1 MGYQRFHEGL
11 THIARLGFLGESCLS
26 QIAVSPDGGGQPAAV
41 DAAVSRANDASP
53 FLRQLIAAH
62 PDIVAVA
69 RTDMTAA
76 LILAADVDGG
86 SVARQLRQ
94 MRARHMLAIA
104 LADLSG
110 AWPLEQLVAALSDF
124 ADCALDRAIAEAIGA
139 HVPGAPI
146 QGLSVIALGKH
157 GSRELNYSSDIDP
170 IFIYDP
176 ETLPR
181 RAREDPGEA
190 AVRIV
195 RRVVDLLQ
203 TRDSD
208 GFVFRVDLRLRPA
221 SEATPIALPV
231 DAAITHYESSALAWE
246 RAAFIRSRAAAGDTA
261 LGNRFLDAIQPF
273 IWRRSLDFGA
283 IGDLRTLTRSIRSHH
298 KGQVFGPGY
307 DLKRGRGGI
316 REVEFYAQIHQLI
329 HGGRD
334 PILRGGATLPAL
346 AALSA
351 AGWIGDGEAALLGD
365 AYRLYRTIEHRLQ
378 MIDDRQTHALPTDPE
393 ALDGVAR
400 LHGLVDGAALLDLL
414 RPHVGTIGSLYDG
427 LDEGDAETVPA
438 VPEDQLQLAKFGD
451 RVVASARIERW
462 RSGGVR
468 AIRSPAAVA
477 AFEALLPDIL
487 YDLSLAPDP
496 DAALARLDT
505 LLGRLSSG
513 INLFRLLDA
522 QPAVRALLVDILSH
536 APTLADAL
544 SMQPALIDRLID
556 RTALGPVPETESLVA
571 EMEARGTADT
581 EGLLDR
587 VRHIVGE
594 YRFALG
600 TQIVEGASDPID
612 VAAGYGRVAEA
623 AITVVTR
630 RIIADFEASHG
641 RVPGCE
647 FVILALGR
655 MGGGLLTHASDLDL
669 IFLFTGDYSGES
681 DGARPLGA
689 THYFNRLGQRV
700 TAALSVPTAAGGL
713 YEIDTRL
720 RPSGTQGPL
729 VTSVD
734 SFARY
739 QREAAWTWEHMALAR
754 ARPVYGTDA
763 ARAALAAIV
772 QATLVQPRDRATLV
786 ADVIKM
792 RGDIATHKAPAGPF
806 DVKLGAGGLV
816 DLEFVVH
823 FAQLANGIGLSPDL
837 RLAIAALASAGLV
850 EPALGE
856 AHDLLTRLL
865 VTLRLVSPDLGAP
878 VVASQALVARACGAV
893 DWPEM
898 LAQLDAARQCVS
910 RHWNAVQAEAGG
922 VE

>member
-1 MGYQRFHEGL
+1 M
-11 THIARLGFLGESCLS
+11 
-26 QIAVSPDGGGQPAAV
+26 AA
-41 DAAVSRANDASP
+41 A
-53 FLRQLIAAH
+53 LLIAA
-62 PDIVAVA
+62 
-69 RTDMTAA
+69 
-76 LILAADVDGG
+76 DVEGG
-86 SVARQLRQ
+86 SVARQLRL

-124 ADCALDRAIAEAIGA
+124 ADRALDMAIAEAIGS
-139 HVPGAPI
+139 HVPGAPV
-146 QGLSVIALGKH
+146 QGISVIALGKH

-176 ETLPR
+176 ETLPCR
-181 RAREDPGEA
+181 SREDPGEA

-195 RRVVDLLQ
+195 RRIVDLLQ
-203 TRDSD
+203 TRDRD

-283 IGDLRTLTRSIRSHH
+283 IGDLRALTRSIRSHH
-298 KGQVFGPGY
+298 KGQTFGAGY

-316 REVEFYAQIHQLI
+316 REIEFYAQIHQLI

-334 PILRGGATLPAL
+334 ATLRDGATLPAL
-346 AALSA
+346 TALSA
-351 AGWIGDGEAALLGD
+351 AGWIGEGEAVLLGD

-378 MIDDRQTHALPTDPE
+378 MVDDHQTHSLPTGAP
-393 ALDGVAR
+393 ALDAVAR
-400 LHGLVDGAALLDLL
+400 LHGLDDGAALLDAL
-414 RPHVGTIGSLYDG
+414 RPVVDMVGSVYDG
-427 LDEGDAETVPA
+427 LDEGEASGA
-438 VPEDQLQLAKFGD
+438 SSIPEARLGLAKFTD
-451 RVVASARIERW
+451 SAAALARIDRW
-462 RSGGVR
+462 RSGSVR
-468 AIRSPAAVA
+468 AIRSPAAVG

-487 YDLSLAPDP
+487 ADLSRAPNP

-536 APTLADAL
+536 APTLADTL
-544 SMQPALIDRLID
+544 SLQPALIDRLID
-556 RTALGPVPETESLVA
+556 RTALGPVPGVAALVA
-571 EMEARGTADT
+571 EMDARGTRDT
-581 EGLLDR
+581 EALLDR

-623 AITVVTR
+623 AIEAVTL
-630 RIIADFEASHG
+630 RIIADFETAHG
-641 RVPGCE
+641 RVPGSE

-655 MGGGLLTHASDLDL
+655 MGGGHLTHASDLDL
-669 IFLFTGDYSGES
+669 VYLFTGDYSGES
-681 DGARPLGA
+681 GGTRPLGS

-700 TAALSVPTAAGGL
+700 TAALSVPTAAGWL

-729 VTSVD
+729 VASVD

-739 QREAAWTWEHMALAR
+739 QHEAAWTWEHMALAR
-754 ARPVYGTDA
+754 ARPVYGSAA
-763 ARAALAAIV
+763 ARAGLTAIV
-772 QATLVQPRDRATLV
+772 EATLVKPRDRALLV
-786 ADVIKM
+786 ADVTKM
-792 RGDIATHKAPAGPF
+792 RSDIATHKAPAGPF

-823 FAQLANGIGLSPDL
+823 FAQLANGVGLSPDL
-837 RLAIAALASAGLV
+837 RVAIAALAKAGLV
-850 EPALGE
+850 EPALGD

-865 VTLRLVSPDLGAP
+865 VTLRLVAPDLSEP
-878 VVASQALVARACGAV
+878 VLASQTLVARACGAA
-893 DWPEM
+893 DWPE
-898 LAQLDAARQCVS
+898 LVARLDTARQCVS
-910 RHWNAVQAEAGG
+910 RHWNLVRAETGG
-922 VE
+922 ME

>member
-1 MGYQRFHEGL
+1 LSHASSPNDAHPGITAFNDAV
-11 THIARLGFLGESCLS
+11 ARAQG
-26 QIAVSPDGGGQPAAV
+26 
-41 DAAVSRANDASP
+41 ASP

-62 PDIVAVA
+62 PDIVAA
-69 RTDMTAA
+69 AQGDMTSA
-76 LILAADVDGG
+76 IDLAGQVGDGDI
-86 SVARQLRQ
+86 ARKLRR

-110 AWPLEQLVAALSDF
+110 AWPLERLVAALSDF
-124 ADCALDRAIAEAIGA
+124 ADRALDIAIGEAIGGHA
-139 HVPGAPI
+139 PGAPVC
-146 QGLSVIALGKH
+146 GLAVIALGKH

-181 RAREDPGEA
+181 RSREEPAEA

-203 TRDSD
+203 TRDGD

-231 DAAITHYESSALAWE
+231 DAAIIHYESSALAWE
-246 RAAFIRSRAAAGDTA
+246 RAAFIRARAAAGDVA
-261 LGNRFLDAIQPF
+261 LGERFLSAIQPF
-273 IWRRSLDFGA
+273 VWRRSLDFGA
-283 IGDLRTLTRSIRSHH
+283 IGDLRALTRSIRRHH
-298 KGQVFGPGY
+298 KGQVLGPGY

-334 PILRGGATLPAL
+334 PALRDGATLPAL

-351 AGWIGDGEAALLGD
+351 AGWIAPPDAALLGD

-378 MIDDRQTHALPTDPE
+378 MIDDRQTHALPD
-393 ALDGVAR
+393 
-400 LHGLVDGAALLDLL
+400 DGAALDAVAQLHGVANGAALLALL
-414 RPHVGTIGSLYDG
+414 RPFVVAVGDIYDG
-427 LDEGDAETVPA
+427 LDDSDEGTRPDDAGALLPMA
-438 VPEDQLQLAKFGD
+438 GFADAD
-451 RVVASARIERW
+451 VACARIARW
-462 RSGGVR
+462 RSGSVR

-487 YDLSLAPDP
+487 RDLALAPDP
-496 DAALARLDT
+496 DAALGRLDR

-522 QPAVRALLVDILSH
+522 QPAVRTLLVDILSH

-544 SMQPALIDRLID
+544 SLNPALIDRLID
-556 RTALGPVPETESLVA
+556 RTALGPVPDIAALVD
-571 EMEARGTADT
+571 EMQVRGGGDT
-581 EGLLDR
+581 EALLDR
-587 VRHIVGE
+587 VRHIVSE

-623 AITVVTR
+623 AIGVVTA
-630 RIIADFEASHG
+630 RIVADFEAAHG
-641 RVPGCE
+641 RVAGGE
-647 FVILALGR
+647 FVVLALGR

-669 IFLFTGDYSGES
+669 IYLFTGDFSIES
-681 DGARPLGA
+681 DGPRPLGA
-689 THYFNRLGQRV
+689 TQYFNRLGQRV

-713 YEIDTRL
+713 YEVDTRL
-720 RPSGTQGPL
+720 RPSGSQGPL
-729 VTSVD
+729 VASVE

-754 ARPVYGTDA
+754 ARPVYGSEK
-763 ARAALAAIV
+763 ARDELTAIIE
-772 QATLVQPRDRATLV
+772 ATLRQPRDRASLV
-786 ADVIKM
+786 ADVLKM
-792 RGDIATHKAPAGPF
+792 RGDIALHKAPVGPF
-806 DVKLGAGGLV
+806 DVKLGPGGLV
-816 DLEFVVH
+816 DLEFAVH
-823 FAQLANGIGLSPDL
+823 FAQLAHGIGLSPDL
-837 RLAIAALASAGLV
+837 RAAIADLAAAGLV
-850 EPALGE
+850 EPMLGD

-865 VTLRLVSPDLGAP
+865 VTLRLVSPDLGEPGA
-878 VVASQALVARACGAV
+878 ASRTLVARACGAA
-893 DWPEM
+893 DWPDL
-898 LAQLDAARQCVS
+898 LARLDIARQCVS
-910 RHWNAVQAEAGG
+910 RHWQAVHDTGETI
-922 VE
+922 

>member
-1 MGYQRFHEGL
+1 M
-11 THIARLGFLGESCLS
+11 S
-26 QIAVSPDGGGQPAAV
+26 QIAVSADGNGHPAAV
-41 DAAVSRANDASP
+41 DAAVARAASTSP
-53 FLRQLIAAH
+53 FLRQLIDAH
-62 PDIVAVA
+62 PDIVAAA
-69 RTDMTAA
+69 RTDMAAA
-76 LILAADVDGG
+76 LLIAAEVEGG
-86 SVARQLRQ
+86 SVARQLRL

-124 ADCALDRAIAEAIGA
+124 ADRALDMAIAEAIGS
-139 HVPGAPI
+139 HVPGAPV
-146 QGLSVIALGKH
+146 QGISVIALGKH

-181 RAREDPGEA
+181 RSREDPGEA

-195 RRVVDLLQ
+195 RRIVDLLQ
-203 TRDSD
+203 TRDRD

-283 IGDLRTLTRSIRSHH
+283 IGDLRALTRSIRSYH
-298 KGQVFGPGY
+298 KGQTFGAGY

-316 REVEFYAQIHQLI
+316 REIEFYAQIHQLI

-334 PILRGGATLPAL
+334 ATLRDGATLPAL
-346 AALSA
+346 TALSA
-351 AGWIGDGEAALLGD
+351 AGWIGEGEAVLLGD

-378 MIDDRQTHALPTDPE
+378 MVDDHQTHSLPTDAP
-393 ALDGVAR
+393 ALDAVAR
-400 LHGLVDGAALLDLL
+400 LHGLDDGAALLDAL
-414 RPHVGTIGSLYDG
+414 RPVVDMVGSVYDG
-427 LDEGDAETVPA
+427 LDEGEASGA
-438 VPEDQLQLAKFGD
+438 SSIPEARLGLAKFTD
-451 RVVASARIERW
+451 SAAALARIDRW
-462 RSGGVR
+462 RSGSVR
-468 AIRSPAAVA
+468 AIRSPAAVG

-487 YDLSLAPDP
+487 ADLSRAPNP

-536 APTLADAL
+536 APTLADTL
-544 SMQPALIDRLID
+544 SLQPALIDRLID
-556 RTALGPVPETESLVA
+556 RTALGPVPGVAALVA
-571 EMEARGTADT
+571 EMDARGTRDT
-581 EGLLDR
+581 EALLDR

-623 AITVVTR
+623 AIEAVTL
-630 RIIADFEASHG
+630 RIIADFETAHG
-641 RVPGCE
+641 RVPGSE

-655 MGGGLLTHASDLDL
+655 MGGGHLTHASDLDL
-669 IFLFTGDYSGES
+669 VYLFTGDYSGES
-681 DGARPLGA
+681 DGTRPLGS

-729 VTSVD
+729 VASVD

-739 QREAAWTWEHMALAR
+739 QHEAAWTWEHMALAR
-754 ARPVYGTDA
+754 ARPVYGSAA
-763 ARAALAAIV
+763 ARAGLTAIV
-772 QATLVQPRDRATLV
+772 EATLVKPRDRALLV
-786 ADVIKM
+786 ADVTKM
-792 RGDIATHKAPAGPF
+792 RSDIATHKAPAGPF

-823 FAQLANGIGLSPDL
+823 FAQLANGVGLSPDL
-837 RLAIAALASAGLV
+837 RVAIAALAKAGLV
-850 EPALGE
+850 EPALGD

-865 VTLRLVSPDLGAP
+865 VTLRLVAPDLSEP
-878 VVASQALVARACGAV
+878 VLASQTLVARACGAA
-893 DWPEM
+893 DWPE
-898 LAQLDAARQCVS
+898 LVARLDTARQCVS
-910 RHWNAVQAEAGG
+910 RHWNLVRAETGG
-922 VE
+922 ME

>member
-1 MGYQRFHEGL
+1 MAVTQSAEGDVGL
-11 THIARLGFLGESCLS
+11 AVARA
-26 QIAVSPDGGGQPAAV
+26 QAT
-41 DAAVSRANDASP
+41 SP
-53 FLRQLIAAH
+53 FLQNLIAAH
-62 PDIVAVA
+62 PDIVAAAQSDASAAVA
-69 RTDMTAA
+69 
-76 LILAADVDGG
+76 LAAEAGEGDT
-86 SVARQLRQ
+86 ARQLRR

-110 AWPLEQLVAALSDF
+110 AWPLEHLVAALSDF
-124 ADCALDRAIAEAIGA
+124 ADRALDIAIATAIAG
-139 HVPGAPI
+139 HVPDSEPR
-146 QGLSVIALGKH
+146 GLAVIALGKH

-176 ETLPR
+176 ATLPR
-181 RAREDPGEA
+181 RAREEPAEA

-203 TRDSD
+203 TRDAD

-231 DAAITHYESSALAWE
+231 DAAIAHYESSALAWE
-246 RAAFIRSRAAAGDTA
+246 RAAFIRARAAAGDVA
-261 LGNRFLDAIQPF
+261 LGQRFLDTIQPF
-273 IWRRSLDFGA
+273 VWRRSLDFGA
-283 IGDLRTLTRSIRSHH
+283 IGDLRALTRSIRSHH
-298 KGQVFGPGY
+298 KGQVLGPGY

-329 HGGRD
+329 HGGRN
-334 PILRGGATLPAL
+334 PGLREGATLPAL
-346 AALSA
+346 AALAA
-351 AGWIGDGEAALLGD
+351 AGWIGRDTATMLGD

-378 MIDDRQTHALPTDPE
+378 MIDDRQTHSLPVEPA
-393 ALDGVAR
+393 ALDDVAR
-400 LHGLVDGAALLDLL
+400 LHGLERGGDLLDLL
-414 RPHVGTIGSLYDG
+414 RAPVASVGAAYDA
-427 LDEGDAETVPA
+427 LDEAEEGANPQPVATSDALDAFTDPA
-438 VPEDQLQLAKFGD
+438 A
-451 RVVASARIERW
+451 AAARIERW

-477 AFEALLPDIL
+477 AFEGLLPDIL
-487 YDLSLAPDP
+487 ADLGDAPDP
-496 DAALARLDT
+496 DAALARLDR
-505 LLGRLSSG
+505 LLGKLSSG
-513 INLFRLLDA
+513 VNLFRLLDA

-544 SMQPALIDRLID
+544 ALQPALIDRLID
-556 RTALGPVPETESLVA
+556 QTALGAVPDTAALAA
-571 EMEARGTADT
+571 EMAARGSADT
-581 EGLLDR
+581 EALLDR

-612 VAAGYGRVAEA
+612 VAAGYGRLAEA
-623 AITVVTR
+623 AITVVTD
-630 RIIADFEASHG
+630 RIVADFERAHG
-641 RVPGCE
+641 RVAGCE

-669 IFLFTGDYSGES
+669 IYLFTGDFAGES

-700 TAALSVPTAAGGL
+700 TAALSAPTAAGGL

-739 QREAAWTWEHMALAR
+739 QREAAWTWENMALAR
-754 ARPVYGTDA
+754 ARPVYGSA
-763 ARAALAAIV
+763 EARAQLAEIV
-772 QATLVQPRDRATLV
+772 AATLRQPRDRATLI
-786 ADVIKM
+786 ADVVKM

-816 DLEFVVH
+816 DLEFAVH
-823 FAQLANGIGLSPDL
+823 FAQLASGKGLSPDL
-837 RLAIAALASAGLV
+837 RAAIAALAGAGLV
-850 EPALGE
+850 EPALGG

-865 VTLRLVSPDLGAP
+865 VTLRLVTPDLGEP
-878 VVASQALVARACGAV
+878 VPSSRDVVVRACGAA
-893 DWPEM
+893 DWPDL
-898 LAQLDAARQCVS
+898 LARLDMARQCVS
-910 RHWNAVQAEAGG
+910 RHWNAVRHAGAMT
-922 VE
+922 

>member
-1 MGYQRFHEGL
+1 M
-11 THIARLGFLGESCLS
+11 S
-26 QIAVSPDGGGQPAAV
+26 QIAVSADGNGHPAAV
-41 DAAVSRANDASP
+41 DAAVARAASTSP
-53 FLRQLIAAH
+53 FLRQLIDAH
-62 PDIVAVA
+62 PDIVAAA
-69 RTDMTAA
+69 RTDMAAA
-76 LILAADVDGG
+76 LLIAAEVEGG
-86 SVARQLRQ
+86 SVARQLRL

-124 ADCALDRAIAEAIGA
+124 ADRALDMAIAEAIGS
-139 HVPGAPI
+139 HVPGAPV
-146 QGLSVIALGKH
+146 QGISVIALGKH

-181 RAREDPGEA
+181 RSREDPGEA

-195 RRVVDLLQ
+195 RRIVDLLQ
-203 TRDSD
+203 TRDRD

-283 IGDLRTLTRSIRSHH
+283 IGDLRALTRSIRSHH
-298 KGQVFGPGY
+298 KGQTFGAGY

-316 REVEFYAQIHQLI
+316 REIEFYAQIHQLI

-334 PILRGGATLPAL
+334 ATLRDGATLPAL
-346 AALSA
+346 TALSA
-351 AGWIGDGEAALLGD
+351 AGWIGEGEAVLLGD

-378 MIDDRQTHALPTDPE
+378 MVDDHQTHSLPTDAP
-393 ALDGVAR
+393 ALDAVAR
-400 LHGLVDGAALLDLL
+400 LHGLDDGAALLDAL
-414 RPHVGTIGSLYDG
+414 RPAVDMVGSVYDG
-427 LDEGDAETVPA
+427 LDEGEASGA
-438 VPEDQLQLAKFGD
+438 SSIPEARLGLAKFTD
-451 RVVASARIERW
+451 SAAALARIDRW
-462 RSGGVR
+462 RSGSVR

-487 YDLSLAPDP
+487 ADLSRAPNP

-536 APTLADAL
+536 APTLADTL
-544 SMQPALIDRLID
+544 SLQPALIDRLID
-556 RTALGPVPETESLVA
+556 RTALGPVPGVAALVA
-571 EMEARGTADT
+571 EMDARGTRDT
-581 EGLLDR
+581 EALLDR

-623 AITVVTR
+623 AIEAVTR
-630 RIIADFEASHG
+630 RIIADFETAHG
-641 RVPGCE
+641 RVPGSE

-655 MGGGLLTHASDLDL
+655 MGGGHLTHASDLDL
-669 IFLFTGDYSGES
+669 VYLFTGDYSGES
-681 DGARPLGA
+681 GGTRPLGS

-729 VTSVD
+729 VASVD

-739 QREAAWTWEHMALAR
+739 QHEAAWTWEHMALAR
-754 ARPVYGTDA
+754 ARPVYGSAA
-763 ARAALAAIV
+763 ARAGLTAIV
-772 QATLVQPRDRATLV
+772 EATLVKPRDRALLV
-786 ADVIKM
+786 ADVTKM
-792 RGDIATHKAPAGPF
+792 RSDIATHKAPAGPF
-806 DVKLGAGGLV
+806 DVKLGTGGLV

-823 FAQLANGIGLSPDL
+823 FAQLANGVGLSPDL
-837 RLAIAALASAGLV
+837 RVAIAALAKAGLV

-865 VTLRLVSPDLGAP
+865 VTLRLVAPDLSEP
-878 VVASQALVARACGAV
+878 VLASQMLVARACGAA
-893 DWPEM
+893 DWPE
-898 LAQLDAARQCVS
+898 LVARLDTARQCVS
-910 RHWNAVQAEAGG
+910 RHWNLVRAETGG
-922 VE
+922 ME

>member
-1 MGYQRFHEGL
+1 M
-11 THIARLGFLGESCLS
+11 S
-26 QIAVSPDGGGQPAAV
+26 QIAVLADGGGHCAAI
-41 DAAVSRANDASP
+41 DAAVERAEGTSP
-53 FLRQLIAAH
+53 FLRQLIAEH
-62 PDIVAVA
+62 PDIVALA
-69 RTDMTAA
+69 RTDMAAA
-76 LILAADVDGG
+76 LLLAADVEGG
-86 SVARQLRQ
+86 NVARQLRQ

-124 ADCALDRAIAEAIGA
+124 ADRALDMAIAEAIGS
-139 HVPGAPI
+139 HVPGAATE
-146 QGLSVIALGKH
+146 GLAVIALGKH

-181 RAREDPGEA
+181 RLREDPGEA

-208 GFVFRVDLRLRPA
+208 GFVFRVDLRLRPS

-261 LGNRFLDAIQPF
+261 LGKRFLDAIQPF

-283 IGDLRTLTRSIRSHH
+283 IGDLRALTRSIRSHH
-298 KGQVFGPGY
+298 KGQIFGPGY

-316 REVEFYAQIHQLI
+316 REIEFYAQIHQLI

-334 PILRGGATLPAL
+334 ATLRDGATLPAL
-346 AALSA
+346 TALSA
-351 AGWIGDGEAALLGD
+351 AGWIGEAEGVLLGD

-378 MIDDRQTHALPTDPE
+378 MVDDHQTHSLPTDAP
-393 ALDGVAR
+393 ALDAVAR
-400 LHGLVDGAALLDLL
+400 LQGLDDGAALLDAL
-414 RPHVGTIGSLYDG
+414 RPAVDMVGSVYDG
-427 LDEGDAETVPA
+427 LDEGEASGASA
-438 VPEDQLQLAKFGD
+438 VPEERLGLAKFADTG
-451 RVVASARIERW
+451 AALARIDRW
-462 RSGGVR
+462 RSGSVR

-487 YDLSLAPDP
+487 ADLSQAPNP

-536 APTLADAL
+536 APTLADTL
-544 SMQPALIDRLID
+544 SLQPALIDRLID
-556 RTALGPVPETESLVA
+556 RTALGPVPGVAALVA
-571 EMEARGTADT
+571 EMDARETRDT
-581 EGLLDR
+581 EALLDR

-623 AITVVTR
+623 AIEAVTR
-630 RIIADFEASHG
+630 RIIVDFEAAHG

-647 FVILALGR
+647 FMIIALGR

-669 IFLFTGDYSGES
+669 VYLFTGDYSGES
-681 DGARPLGA
+681 DGVRPLGS

-739 QREAAWTWEHMALAR
+739 QQEAAWTWEHMALAR
-754 ARPVYGTDA
+754 ARPVYGSAA

-772 QATLVQPRDRATLV
+772 EATLVKPRDRAVLV
-786 ADVIKM
+786 ADVTKM
-792 RGDIATHKAPAGPF
+792 RSDIATHKAPAGPF

-823 FAQLANGIGLSPDL
+823 FAQLANGVGLSPDL
-837 RLAIAALASAGLV
+837 RVAIAALAKAGLV
-850 EPALGE
+850 EPALGD

-865 VTLRLVSPDLGAP
+865 VTLRLVAPDLSEP
-878 VVASQALVARACGAV
+878 VLASQTLVARSCGAA

-898 LAQLDAARQCVS
+898 VARLDAARQCVL
-910 RHWNAVQAEAGG
+910 RHWNAVQAETGG

>member
-1 MGYQRFHEGL
+1 M
-11 THIARLGFLGESCLS
+11 S
-26 QIAVSPDGGGQPAAV
+26 QIVVSPVGGSQCDAV
-41 DAAVSRANDASP
+41 DAAVARAQHASP
-53 FLRQLIAAH
+53 FLGQLIEVH
-62 PDIVAVA
+62 PDIVAAA
-69 RTDMTAA
+69 RMDMAAA
-76 LILAADVDGG
+76 LVLAADVEGG

-94 MRARHMLAIA
+94 RRARHMLALA

-110 AWPLEQLVAALSDF
+110 TWPLEQLVAALSDF
-124 ADCALDRAIAEAIGA
+124 ADRALDMAIAEAIGT
-139 HVPGAPI
+139 HVPGAPV
-146 QGLSVIALGKH
+146 QGLAVIALGKH

-181 RAREDPGEA
+181 RSREDPGEA

-298 KGQVFGPGY
+298 KGQIFGPGY

-316 REVEFYAQIHQLI
+316 REIEFYAQIHQLI

-334 PILRGGATLPAL
+334 PALRDGATLPAL

-351 AGWIGDGEAALLGD
+351 AGWIGSAAAVPLGN

-378 MIDDRQTHALPTDPE
+378 MIDDCQTHSLPIDMP
-393 ALDGVAR
+393 ALDAVAC
-400 LHGLVDGAALLDLL
+400 LHGLEDGAALLDVL
-414 RPHVGTIGSLYDG
+414 RPAVEMVGSVYDG
-427 LDEGDAETVPA
+427 LDEGEADGVPA
-438 VPEDQLQLAKFGD
+438 LQGEQLQLAKFADGGAAL
-451 RVVASARIERW
+451 VRIERW

-487 YDLSLAPDP
+487 EDLGQAPNP
-496 DAALARLDT
+496 DAALARLDM

-536 APTLADAL
+536 APTLADTL

-556 RTALGPVPETESLVA
+556 RTALGPVPGVAALVA
-571 EMEARGTADT
+571 EMDAGGTKDT
-581 EGLLDR
+581 EALLDR
-587 VRHIVGE
+587 VRRIVGE

-600 TQIVEGASDPID
+600 TQIVEGTSDPID

-623 AITVVTR
+623 AIEAVTR
-630 RIIADFEASHG
+630 RIIADFEAAHG

-669 IFLFTGDYSGES
+669 VYLFTGDYRGES
-681 DGARPLGA
+681 DGARPLGT

-739 QREAAWTWEHMALAR
+739 QQESAWTWEHMALAR
-754 ARPVYGTDA
+754 ARPVYGSA
-763 ARAALAAIV
+763 VARAALTSIV
-772 QATLVQPRDRATLV
+772 EATLLKPRDRASLV
-786 ADVIKM
+786 ADVVKM

-816 DLEFVVH
+816 DLEFAVH
-823 FAQLANGIGLSPDL
+823 FAQLASGTGLSPDL
-837 RLAIAALASAGLV
+837 RVAIAALAKAGLA
-850 EPALGE
+850 EPALGD

-865 VTLRLVSPDLGAP
+865 VTLRLVTPDLGEP
-878 VVASQALVARACGAV
+878 VTASQALVARACGAA
-893 DWPEM
+893 DWPEVV
-898 LAQLDAARQCVS
+898 ARLDAARQCVS
-910 RHWNAVQAEAGG
+910 RHWNQVRAETGG
-922 VE
+922 IE

>member
-1 MGYQRFHEGL
+1 MSH
-11 THIARLGFLGESCLS
+11 
-26 QIAVSPDGGGQPAAV
+26 VSKSDKGHPGSAAV
-41 DAAVSRANDASP
+41 DDAIARAHGASP
-53 FLRQLIAAH
+53 FLQQLIAAH
-62 PDIVAVA
+62 PDVVATA
-69 RTDMTAA
+69 RHDMTAA
-76 LILAADVDGG
+76 IDLAGQVGG
-86 SVARQLRQ
+86 GDIARKLRL

-110 AWPLEQLVAALSDF
+110 AWPLERLVAALSDF
-124 ADCALDRAIAEAIGA
+124 ADRALDMAIEEAVGG
-139 HVPGAPI
+139 HVPGAPVR
-146 QGLSVIALGKH
+146 GLAVIALGKH
-157 GSRELNYSSDIDP
+157 GSHELNYSSDIDP
-170 IFIYDP
+170 IFIYHPD
-176 ETLPR
+176 TLPR
-181 RAREDPGEA
+181 RRLEEPAEA

-203 TRDSD
+203 TRNAD

-231 DAAITHYESSALAWE
+231 DAAIIHYESSALAWE
-246 RAAFIRSRAAAGDTA
+246 RAAFIRARAAAGDVA
-261 LGNRFLDAIQPF
+261 LGERFLGAIQPF
-273 IWRRSLDFGA
+273 VWRRSLDFGA
-283 IGDLRTLTRSIRSHH
+283 IGELRALTRSIRRHH
-298 KGQVFGPGY
+298 KGQILGPGY

-334 PILRGGATLPAL
+334 PALRDGATLSAL
-346 AALSA
+346 SALSA
-351 AGWIGDGEAALLGD
+351 AGWITPTDAVLLTD

-378 MIDDRQTHALPTDPE
+378 LIDDRQTHALPNDSD
-393 ALDGVAR
+393 ALDAVAH
-400 LHGLVDGAALLDLL
+400 LHGVTDGAALLDLL
-414 RPHVGTIGSLYDG
+414 RPFVEAVGDVYDG
-427 LDEGDAETVPA
+427 LDDGDEAPQPMVA
-438 VPEDQLQLAKFGD
+438 VKGIPMTGFTDAD
-451 RVVASARIERW
+451 AARARIARW

-487 YDLSLAPDP
+487 RDLALAPDP

-505 LLGRLSSG
+505 LVGRLSSG

-544 SMQPALIDRLID
+544 SLNPALLDRLID
-556 RTALGPVPETESLVA
+556 RTALGPVPDIAAIAA
-571 EMEARGTADT
+571 EMQVRGGGDT
-581 EGLLDR
+581 EALLDR
-587 VRHIVGE
+587 VRHSVGE

-623 AITVVTR
+623 AIGVVTA
-630 RIIADFEASHG
+630 RIVADFEAAHG
-641 RVPGCE
+641 RVAGGE

-669 IFLFTGDYSGES
+669 IYLFTGSFSSES
-681 DGARPLGA
+681 DGPRPLGA
-689 THYFNRLGQRV
+689 TQYFNRLGQRV

-713 YEIDTRL
+713 YEVDTRL

-729 VTSVD
+729 VTSVE

-754 ARPVYGTDA
+754 ARPVYGSEA
-763 ARAALAAIV
+763 ARDELSAII
-772 QATLVQPRDRATLV
+772 QATLRQPRDRASLI
-786 ADVIKM
+786 ADVLQM
-792 RGDIATHKAPAGPF
+792 RGDIALHKAPAGPF

-816 DLEFVVH
+816 DLEFAVH
-823 FAQLANGIGLSPDL
+823 FAQLAHGVGLAPDL
-837 RLAIAALASAGLV
+837 RGAIAKLAAIGLV
-850 EPALGE
+850 EPVLGD

-865 VTLRLVSPDLGAP
+865 VTLRLVSPDLDEP
-878 VVASQALVARACGAV
+878 VPASRSLVARACGAD
-893 DWPEM
+893 DWPDL
-898 LAQLDAARQCVS
+898 LARLEGARQCVS
-910 RHWNAVQAEAGG
+910 RHWQAVRHTGKA
-922 VE
+922 

>member
-1 MGYQRFHEGL
+1 M
-11 THIARLGFLGESCLS
+11 S
-26 QIAVSPDGGGQPAAV
+26 QIAVSADGNGHPAAV
-41 DAAVSRANDASP
+41 DAAVARAVSTSP
-53 FLRQLIAAH
+53 FLRQLIDAH
-62 PDIVAVA
+62 PDIVAAA
-69 RTDMTAA
+69 RTDMAAA
-76 LILAADVDGG
+76 LLIAAEVEGG
-86 SVARQLRQ
+86 SVARQLRL

-124 ADCALDRAIAEAIGA
+124 ADRALDMAIAEAIGS
-139 HVPGAPI
+139 HVPGAPV
-146 QGLSVIALGKH
+146 QGISVIALGKH

-181 RAREDPGEA
+181 RSREDPGEA

-195 RRVVDLLQ
+195 RRIVDLLQ
-203 TRDSD
+203 TRDRD

-283 IGDLRTLTRSIRSHH
+283 IGDLRALTRSIRSHH
-298 KGQVFGPGY
+298 KGQTFGAGY

-316 REVEFYAQIHQLI
+316 REIEFYAQIHQLI

-334 PILRGGATLPAL
+334 ATLRDGATLPAL
-346 AALSA
+346 TALSA
-351 AGWIGDGEAALLGD
+351 AGWIGEGEAVLLGD

-378 MIDDRQTHALPTDPE
+378 MVDDHQTHSLPTDAP
-393 ALDGVAR
+393 ALDAVAR
-400 LHGLVDGAALLDLL
+400 LHGLDDGAALLDAL
-414 RPHVGTIGSLYDG
+414 RPAVDMVGSVYDG
-427 LDEGDAETVPA
+427 LDEGEASGA
-438 VPEDQLQLAKFGD
+438 SSIPEARLGLAKFTD
-451 RVVASARIERW
+451 SAAALARIDRW
-462 RSGGVR
+462 RSGSVR

-487 YDLSLAPDP
+487 ADLSRAPNP

-536 APTLADAL
+536 APTLADTL
-544 SMQPALIDRLID
+544 SLQPALIDRLID
-556 RTALGPVPETESLVA
+556 RTALGPVPGVAALVA
-571 EMEARGTADT
+571 EMDARGTRDT
-581 EGLLDR
+581 EALLDR

-623 AITVVTR
+623 AIEAVTR
-630 RIIADFEASHG
+630 RIIADFETAHG
-641 RVPGCE
+641 RVPGSE

-655 MGGGLLTHASDLDL
+655 MGGGHLTHASDLDL
-669 IFLFTGDYSGES
+669 VYLFTGDYSGES
-681 DGARPLGA
+681 DGTRPLGS

-729 VTSVD
+729 VASVD

-739 QREAAWTWEHMALAR
+739 QHEAAWTWEHMALAR
-754 ARPVYGTDA
+754 ARPVYGSAA
-763 ARAALAAIV
+763 ARAGLTAIV
-772 QATLVQPRDRATLV
+772 EATLVKPRDRALLV
-786 ADVIKM
+786 ADVTKM
-792 RGDIATHKAPAGPF
+792 RSDIATHKAPAGPF

-823 FAQLANGIGLSPDL
+823 FAQLANGVGLSPDL
-837 RLAIAALASAGLV
+837 RVAIAALAKAGLV
-850 EPALGE
+850 EPALGD

-865 VTLRLVSPDLGAP
+865 VTLRLVAPDLSEP
-878 VVASQALVARACGAV
+878 VLASQTLVARACGAA
-893 DWPEM
+893 DWPE
-898 LAQLDAARQCVS
+898 LVARLDTARQCVS
-910 RHWNAVQAEAGG
+910 RHWNLVRAETGG
-922 VE
+922 ME

>member
-1 MGYQRFHEGL
+1 MSKSDKGHPG
-11 THIARLGFLGESCLS
+11 S
-26 QIAVSPDGGGQPAAV
+26 AAV
-41 DAAVSRANDASP
+41 DDAIARAHGASP
-53 FLRQLIAAH
+53 FLQQLIAAH
-62 PDIVAVA
+62 PDVVATA
-69 RTDMTAA
+69 RHDMTAA
-76 LILAADVDGG
+76 IDLAGQVGG
-86 SVARQLRQ
+86 GDIARKLRL

-110 AWPLEQLVAALSDF
+110 AWPLERLVAALSDF
-124 ADCALDRAIAEAIGA
+124 ADRALDMAIEEAVGG
-139 HVPGAPI
+139 HVPGAPVR
-146 QGLSVIALGKH
+146 GLAVIALGKH
-157 GSRELNYSSDIDP
+157 GSHELNYSSDIDP
-170 IFIYDP
+170 IFIYHPD
-176 ETLPR
+176 TLPR
-181 RAREDPGEA
+181 RRLEEPAEA

-203 TRDSD
+203 TRNAD

-231 DAAITHYESSALAWE
+231 DAAIIHYESSALAWE
-246 RAAFIRSRAAAGDTA
+246 RAAFIRARAAAGDVA
-261 LGNRFLDAIQPF
+261 LGERFLGAIQPF
-273 IWRRSLDFGA
+273 VWRRSLDFGA
-283 IGDLRTLTRSIRSHH
+283 IGELRALTRSIRRHH
-298 KGQVFGPGY
+298 KGQILGPGY

-334 PILRGGATLPAL
+334 PALRDGATLSAL
-346 AALSA
+346 SALSA
-351 AGWIGDGEAALLGD
+351 AGWITPTDAVLLTD

-378 MIDDRQTHALPTDPE
+378 LIDDRQTHALPNDSD
-393 ALDGVAR
+393 ALDAVAH
-400 LHGLVDGAALLDLL
+400 LHGVTDGAALLDLL
-414 RPHVGTIGSLYDG
+414 RPFVEAVGDVYDG
-427 LDEGDAETVPA
+427 LDDGDEAPQPMVA
-438 VPEDQLQLAKFGD
+438 VKGIPMTGFTDAD
-451 RVVASARIERW
+451 AARARIARW

-487 YDLSLAPDP
+487 RDLALAPDP

-505 LLGRLSSG
+505 LVGRLSSG

-544 SMQPALIDRLID
+544 SLNPALLDRLID
-556 RTALGPVPETESLVA
+556 RTALGPVPDIAAIAA
-571 EMEARGTADT
+571 EMQVRGGGDT
-581 EGLLDR
+581 EALLDR
-587 VRHIVGE
+587 VRHSVGE

-623 AITVVTR
+623 AIGVVTA
-630 RIIADFEASHG
+630 RIVADFEAAHG
-641 RVPGCE
+641 RVAGGE

-669 IFLFTGDYSGES
+669 IYLFTGSFSSES
-681 DGARPLGA
+681 DGPRPLGA
-689 THYFNRLGQRV
+689 TQYFNRLGQRV

-713 YEIDTRL
+713 YEVDTRL

-729 VTSVD
+729 VTSVE

-754 ARPVYGTDA
+754 ARPVYGSEA
-763 ARAALAAIV
+763 ARDELSAII
-772 QATLVQPRDRATLV
+772 QATLRQPRDRASLI
-786 ADVIKM
+786 ADVLQM
-792 RGDIATHKAPAGPF
+792 RGDIALHKAPAGPF

-816 DLEFVVH
+816 DLEFAVH
-823 FAQLANGIGLSPDL
+823 FAQLAHGVGLAPDL
-837 RLAIAALASAGLV
+837 RGAIAKLAAIGLV
-850 EPALGE
+850 EPVLGD

-865 VTLRLVSPDLGAP
+865 VTLRLVSPDLDEP
-878 VVASQALVARACGAV
+878 VPASRSLVARACGAD
-893 DWPEM
+893 DWPDL
-898 LAQLDAARQCVS
+898 LARLEGARQCVS
-910 RHWNAVQAEAGG
+910 RHWQAVRHTGKA
-922 VE
+922 